1 MKAASR
7 RLRQIALAMVIQSL
21 PMAAIA
27 DGFFGQADFGN
38 EASGGVLSLQR
49 GSLTGNL
56 NATRYEGGKELTASL
71 LYSLPVEGFGLK
83 LGPTFGWQW
92 SDGED
97 REAHGGARLVIDRYS
112 AASFGSTYFLADLA
126 SLNQSWF
133 VLGQMNLDRPGL
145 GLELSRGGS
154 DSYHET
160 TFALRKDLGDSPWAL
175 RAGYKFDSEAAFLGF
190 SINTF

>member
-1 MKAASR
+1 MKATCRFLAP
-7 RLRQIALAMVIQSL
+7 IALAAALQSF
-21 PMAAIA
+21 PVTADA
-27 DGFFGQADFGN
+27 DGFFGQADLGQ
-38 EASGGVLSLQR
+38 EASGGVLSFQR

-56 NATRYEGGKELTASL
+56 NATRYDGGKELTASL
-71 LYSLPVEGFGLK
+71 LYSLPVQGFGLK
-83 LGPTFGWQW
+83 IGPTFGWQW

-97 REAHGGARLVIDRYS
+97 RSSDGGARLVIDRYTP
-112 AASFGSTYFLADLA
+112 ASFGSTYFLADLA

-133 VLGQMNLDRPGL
+133 VLGQFNLDRPGL

-160 TFALRKDLGDSPWAL
+160 TFALRKDIGNTPWAL

-190 SINTF
+190 SLNTF